1 MQNDWLASSP
11 RPLEHRQIRFDPAPS
26 GNPPARAGGNSLLGI
41 FRIRHAAAASERRS
55 EARHQVVE
63 CRAWLGWRIWR
74 GFHAPDALIVN
85 ISRGGAMV
93 FLDEPPPGR
102 RPVWIFLET
111 PELKAIIKAKTLEV
125 RMTNSGQCAVRLA
138 FDTPCP
144 YGAFDAAVCGL
155 PPVGPK
161 RRIHAEG
168 RGTNA
173 RP

>member
-1 MQNDWLASSP
+1 MQNDQLASMP
-11 RPLEHRQIRFDPAPS
+11 QLLERREIRFDPAPS
-26 GNPPARAGGNSLLGI
+26 GKPSARADSSLLGL
-41 FRIRHAAAASERRS
+41 FRMRGAPAARERRS
-55 EARHQVVE
+55 EMRHEVVE

-74 GFHAPDALIVN
+74 GFRAPDALIIN

-93 FLDEPPPGR
+93 FLDEPPPER

-125 RMTNSGQCAVRLA
+125 RTTNSGQCAVRLA

-144 YGAFDAAVCGL
+144 YSVFDAAVCGL
-155 PPVGPK
+155 PPADPK

-168 RGTNA
+168 RVTSA
-173 RP
+173 RA